1 MAPEEYPK
9 YHKTHCLAKP
19 RWYNTIWYTFR
30 SFKYPKGA
38 QRDLICSQ
46 NSPFRP
52 FEDPTRARKGKNRS
66 QTLPNTY
73 LGWLHWYDTFLL
85 SFIPFWHSQGPLK
98 GRFGSLK
105 APKRTFLDVFS
116 NWKVQVGLYLC
127 QMIRAFCCDC
137 LDTPH
142 AYVLT
147 KTTPDQKWG
156 PWKGDWGPKSPFRA
170 LVDSKVIQKVQSSS
184 YKFLT
189 NRIQVHGSHL
199 RC

>member
-30 SFKYPKGA
+30 PFKYPKGA

-52 FEDPTRARKGKNRS
+52 FEDPARARKGKNRS

-105 APKRTFLDVFS
+105 APKRTYLDVFS
-116 NWKVQVGLYLC
+116 NWKVQVGLSYVKWSGHC
-127 QMIRAFCCDC
+127 VATVW
-137 LDTPH
+137 TPH
-142 AYVLT
+142 MHMFWPKQHPIENGAPE
-147 KTTPDQKWG
+147 KGIGDQKAPLG
-156 PWKGDWGPKSPFRA
+156 PW
-170 LVDSKVIQKVQSSS
+170 
-184 YKFLT
+184 
-189 NRIQVHGSHL
+189 
-199 RC
+199 